1 MIKPYSKEIEA
12 QMQELYNRLPEKS
25 RRLYAGVEALKFL
38 YGGISYIAGLFG
50 CSRDTVSVG
59 IKELGEAETL
69 PKNRNRK
76 AGGGRKLT
84 LEKEPDI
91 NEVFLVLLKDHTAGD
106 PMDETKKWTNLTCAK
121 IGSLLAEKGFKVSRN
136 IVRKLLKKNDYV
148 KRKALKK
155 KAAGGHVNRNAQF
168 ELNILRICTAPLFRR
183 LAFFCQG

>member
-12 QMQELYNRLPEKS
+12 KMQELYNRLPEKS

-38 YGGISYIAGLFG
+38 YGGISYIAELFG

-76 AGGGRKLT
+76 AGGGRKHT

-106 PMDETKKWTNLTCAK
+106 PMDETKKWTTRRVPKWVLYGLK
-121 IGSLLAEKGFKVSRN
+121 RVLKGVAIVSEN
-136 IVRKLLKKNDYV
+136 Y
-148 KRKALKK
+148 
-155 KAAGGHVNRNAQF
+155 
-168 ELNILRICTAPLFRR
+168 
-183 LAFFCQG
+183 